1 MKRYRLKQNLPGQPA
16 GTFITGEPDNI
27 WYPRRIFIS
36 DTDWFEE
43 VKEEEPV
50 EWNCHIKM
58 KDSWSFCPICA
69 APRPNKEEKL
79 ASIYCD
85 CGGEPGELRWGKFV
99 YGKFFHSQCE
109 KIFPRPTE
117 EKKICKHCHGDLSIR
132 NPKTFCDHLRY
143 PENCR
148 VCLEDACKK
157 EKKEEE
163 CEHHWVGDALHITH
177 CKKCNK
183 PPGVNNNIFKPLALK
198 PDPKPT
204 LDPEELAK
212 VLYAA
217 YWKGDEAIV
226 RANTSKYWIE
236 TAQAAIAWFK
246 ERGDR

>member
-1 MKRYRLKQNLPGQPA
+1 MKRYRLKQNLPGQLA

-50 EWNCHIKM
+50 KWCSHITTNGNHNQAIWILNAANYY
-58 KDSWSFCPICA
+58 DVDEPSCSVSINWEFCPICS
-69 APRPNKEEKL
+69 APRPT
-79 ASIYCD
+79 
-85 CGGEPGELRWGKFV
+85 
-99 YGKFFHSQCE
+99 Q
-109 KIFPRPTE
+109 
-117 EKKICKHCHGDLSIR
+117 
-132 NPKTFCDHLRY
+132 
-143 PENCR
+143 
-148 VCLEDACKK
+148 
-157 EKKEEE
+157 EKKEEGKPE
-163 CEHHWVGDALHITH
+163 IDA
-177 CKKCNK
+177 
-183 PPGVNNNIFKPLALK
+183 
-198 PDPKPT
+198 
-204 LDPEELAK
+204 EELAK